1 MEEGVAMWC
10 QKAPFRSTQTDL
22 TPPQP
27 SANTD
32 PSNCCLAGGHQ
43 IGASPGHSDWVADLD
58 AFEDHSIET
67 PVAPSLH
74 GIEEG

>member
-1 MEEGVAMWC
+1 MG
-10 QKAPFRSTQTDL
+10 
-22 TPPQP
+22 
-27 SANTD
+27 